1 MANIAEQ
8 IAALRTRR
16 DSALKAMQDAV
27 DLAGNEDR
35 TFTDEEQK
43 AFDKFKTETETVN
56 AHVERLETQEKLI
69 AQSARPAVSVVAAS
83 VPQSSGY
90 PSIQVADRSLPKGTA
105 FARYV
110 MALIASKGNMM
121 QAEQIARNY
130 WRDTTPQLAEVFR
143 AIGQFGSSA
152 DFMMQQKAAVTPGS
166 TTNPAWGGTL
176 VYAETMA
183 SEFIELLRPKT
194 IIGRLPS
201 LRRVPFNV
209 RIPRQ
214 TGGITTAGWVGQ
226 GLSKPVGS
234 LSLDA
239 VTLPWAKVAVIVA
252 MTEELARFSDPS
264 AESVVNNDMIAAISQ
279 FLDKQFV
286 DPSIAPVAGVNPG
299 SITNG
304 LTPITSTGSTV
315 AQVTAD
321 LATMLSAMSGA
332 GIPMNAPAW
341 IMHPRTAIYL
351 TLLRGATDTAAFPSM
366 AANGTLLGYPV
377 ITSTSVPLGGG
388 PGFLGMVILLDQP
401 EVFLAD
407 DGGVSL
413 DVSREASLQLDTAPA
428 TPPTPLTSLWQQNL
442 IGIKAERFIFWMRRF
457 DPAVQVLTG
466 VPY

>member
-1 MANIAEQ
+1 M
-8 IAALRTRR
+8 RSRR
-16 DSALKAMQDAV
+16 DNALKAMQDAV

-35 TFTDEEQK
+35 TFTDEEQR

-56 AHVERLETQEKLI
+56 AHIERLEAQEKLL
-69 AQSARPAVSVVAAS
+69 AQSARPAVSVVAAAAPS
-83 VPQSSGY
+83 NGY
-90 PSIQVADRSLPKGTA
+90 PSIPTHDRTLPKGTA

-130 WRDTTPQLAEVFR
+130 WRDSTPQLAELFR
-143 AIGQFGSSA
+143 AIGQYGSAA
-152 DFMMQQKAAVTPGS
+152 DFVQHQKAAVTAGS
-166 TTNPAWGGTL
+166 TTSPAWGGVL
-176 VYAETMA
+176 VYAENMA

-194 IIGRLPS
+194 IIGRLPD
-201 LRRVPFNV
+201 LRRVPFNI

-214 TGGITTAGWVGQ
+214 IGGITTAGWVGQ

-239 VTLPWAKVAVIVA
+239 VTLPWAKIAVICA
-252 MTEELARFSDPS
+252 MTEELAKFSDPS
-264 AESVVNNDMIAAISQ
+264 AESVVNTDMVASISLFMDKQ
-279 FLDKQFV
+279 FLD
-286 DPSIAPVAGVNPG
+286 PAIAPVAGINPG

-304 LTPITSTGSTV
+304 VVAIPSTGSTV

-321 LATMLSAMSGA
+321 LATMLSTMSGA
-332 GIPMNAPAW
+332 NVPMASPAW
-341 IMHPRTAIYL
+341 IMHPRSAIYL
-351 TLLRGATDTAAFPSM
+351 TLLRGAMDQPAFPSM

-377 ITSTSVPLGGG
+377 VTSTAVPLGAG
-388 PGFLGMVILLDQP
+388 PGFLGMVVLVDQP
-401 EVFLAD
+401 QIFLAD
-407 DGGVSL
+407 EGGVTL

-442 IGIKAERFIFWMRRF
+442 IGIKAERYIYWMRRY